1 MNIKIYNKKGFWSGV
16 FFLVLAV
23 TSTTIMINNSHD
35 WNSARNIKSII
46 VTIFCVFIGLGQ
58 VLRGLDSK
66 CTKEDEQNDD
76 ERKKLVDLKTKS
88 SAYTITLYFCI
99 VLSLLLAITIGVKK
113 SDTLIE
119 FSVFNGLL
127 GIFLG
132 VGIVTGIMF
141 IAAIGANIYHDKRT

>member
-23 TSTTIMINNSHD
+23 TSIPIIINSPHD
-35 WNSARNIKSII
+35 MNSARNIKSII

-76 ERKKLVDLKTKS
+76 ERKRLVDLKTKS
-88 SAYTITLYFCI
+88 SAYTVSLYFCI

-113 SDTLIE
+113 SDTLLG
-119 FSVFNGLL
+119 VATFNGLI
-127 GIFLG
+127 GIFVG
-132 VGIVTGIMF
+132 VGMITGIMF
-141 IAAIGANIYHDKRT
+141 IAAIGANIYHDKRN

>member
-23 TSTTIMINNSHD
+23 TSIPIMMNNSHD

-66 CTKEDEQNDD
+66 CTEEDEQNDD
-76 ERKKLVDLKTKS
+76 ERQRLVDLKTKS
-88 SAYTITLYFCI
+88 SAYTASLYFCI

-113 SDTLIE
+113 SDTLLG
-119 FSVFNGLL
+119 VATFNGLI
-127 GIFLG
+127 GILVG
-132 VGIVTGIMF
+132 VGITTSIMF
-141 IAAIGANIYHDKRT
+141 IAAIAANIYHDNRT